1 MRTNKI
7 VWKLGK
13 YQSSNT
19 YYYCGY
25 VDAPGYG
32 LPPSHDHKY
41 YVGEH
46 VAGLI
51 ADVFNATGQPLCLDI
66 PIKTLQQGIALCEA
80 WEATGAY

>member
-1 MRTNKI
+1 MHMTNI
-7 VWKLGK
+7 VWKRRK
-13 YQSSNT
+13 YKESGR

-32 LPPSHDHKY
+32 LPPSPDHKY
-41 YVGEH
+41 YVGGH
-46 VAGLI
+46 NVKLI

-66 PIKTLQQGIALCEA
+66 PIKTLKQGIALCEA